1 MEIRDHAI
9 GSVAVI
15 ALDGRLTVTERP
27 GRLKETVQNAL
38 GRGMT
43 DVVLDLTGI
52 RYMDSTRLGE
62 LIAAHVTVSRVG
74 GRLKLAATPPRVV
87 ELLTLAGLDGIFE
100 RFDSV
105 EDAAASLQ
113 MS

>member
-1 MEIRDHAI
+1 
-9 GSVAVI
+9 VAVI
-15 ALDGRLTVTERP
+15 ALDGRLTVNERP
-27 GRLKETVQNAL
+27 GQLKEAVQMAL
-38 GRGMT
+38 GRGT
-43 DVVLDLTGI
+43 SDVVLDLTGI

-100 RFDSV
+100 RFASV
-105 EDAAASLQ
+105 EEAAASLQ
-113 MS
+113 LS

>member
-9 GSVAVI
+9 GSVTVI
-15 ALDGRLTVTERP
+15 ALDGRLTINERP
-27 GRLKETVQNAL
+27 GQLKEAVQAAQ
-38 GRGMT
+38 GRGAT

-113 MS
+113 PS